1 MQRIH
6 QIAALGFMAS
16 SAFVVWE
23 SLDLEYYS
31 NLGPGPGFFPFWLG
45 TVLGMLSLVWL
56 VQVSGRS
63 GRPKDGAFLPGRAG
77 IVRIVSSLA
86 ALVALAGLMNPLGFQ
101 LAMFLF
107 LVFLLMVLGRQRL
120 WVTLI
125 IGLLGSVG
133 VYHVFGSYLDVSL
146 PVSSMAILANLG
158 L

>member
-6 QIAALGFMAS
+6 QIVALFSIAF
-16 SAFVVWE
+16 SAFVAYDA
-23 SLDLEYYS
+23 LDLEYYDS
-31 NLGPGPGFFPFWLG
+31 LGPGPGFFPFWLG
-45 TVLGMLSLVWL
+45 TVLGVLSLVWL

-63 GRPKDGAFLPGRAG
+63 GRPKDGAFLPGQAG

-101 LAMFLF
+101 LTMFLF

-120 WVTLI
+120 WMTLI
-125 IGLLGSVG
+125 IALLGSVG

-146 PVSSMAILANLG
+146 PLSSMAILANIG

>member
-1 MQRIH
+1 VQRIH
-6 QIAALGFMAS
+6 QIAALIFMAS
-16 SAFVVWE
+16 SALVVWE
-23 SLDLEYYS
+23 SVDLEYYS

-45 TVLGMLSLVWL
+45 TVLGVLSLVWL
-56 VQVSGRS
+56 VQVTRPS
-63 GRPKDGAFLPGRAG
+63 GRPKDGPFLPGQAG
-77 IVRIVSSLA
+77 IVRIVSTLA
-86 ALVALAGLMNPLGFQ
+86 ALVALAVLMNPLGFQ

-107 LVFLLMVLGRQRL
+107 LVFLLMVLGGQRL

-146 PVSSMAILANLG
+146 PVSSMAILAKLG